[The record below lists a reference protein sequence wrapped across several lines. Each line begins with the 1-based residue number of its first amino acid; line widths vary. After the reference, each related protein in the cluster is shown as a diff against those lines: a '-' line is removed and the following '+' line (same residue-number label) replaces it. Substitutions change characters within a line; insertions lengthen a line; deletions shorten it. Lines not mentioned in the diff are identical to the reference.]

1 MLPPTTEEL
10 RKPEHRPYFLWWL
23 DATVADL
30 RRELAS
36 PDLQTRAYWMGA
48 LMREANSRDVWLFI
62 SEQDIVAMWPHL
74 TRYLGKAR
82 ERWAWLLQLPLL
94 PWPPPEAHARSV

>member
-10 RKPEHRPYFLWWL
+10 REPEHRPYFLWWL

-36 PDLQTRAYWMGA
+36 PDLMRAA
-48 LMREANSRDVWLFI
+48 LD
-62 SEQDIVAMWPHL
+62 
-74 TRYLGKAR
+74 AR
-82 ERWAWLLQLPLL
+82 IASSQVVRFMADE
-94 PWPPPEAHARSV
+94 VV